1 MPPAHA
7 AALPLAPESALRR
20 HAAWLLVTVAYL
32 FAFPYFE
39 RLNNPNENARVWAT
53 RAIVEHGVLNI
64 DDVQRE
70 WGYVNDK
77 AKNDKHVYSGKAPG
91 ASFLGVPVLAAQT
104 KLRHLMGW
112 PSPNKIETTFWLR
125 FVAVKLP
132 LALFFWFFAGYVER
146 VTRSATARD
155 LAVVGLGLG
164 TLMYPYGQIFV
175 GHALAAAAAFGS
187 FMLLAPPEGRDDAP
201 GPFDRRL
208 MLAGVLAS
216 ACVLFE
222 YQAVLV
228 VAALAGYAIHRY
240 RARSVAFFVG
250 ALPLACALGL
260 YHTVLFGRPWRFP
273 FGNVENPEFLRRDHS
288 AGWHGLA
295 LPKPEAFASF
305 MFSADYGLFVF
316 SPVLALG
323 VVAAVLLVAR
333 GPRRE
338 GALVLAVTTLMFC
351 FLAGMSNWRA
361 GWCVGPRYITTVAPF
376 LMFAVVRAWPVADE
390 LPWWSAVV
398 AGLVLPSV
406 LLNVVSGAV
415 YPHYP
420 EVFDNPVFDL
430 TFPLL
435 GEGYAPYSFGW
446 LLGLRG
452 VASLAPLALVV
463 LGALALG
470 VDGED
475 PRPTRWISHVALAL
489 VIAAAVLV
497 PLSAYGR
504 KPRPAEA
511 SMATFVRRAWEPPP
525 SAPAR

>member
-20 HAAWLLVTVAYL
+20 HAAWLLVTLAYL

-112 PSPNKIETTFWLR
+112 PSPSKIETTFWLR
-125 FVAVKLP
+125 LVAVKLP

-155 LAVVGLGLG
+155 LLVVGLGLG

-187 FMLLAPPEGRDDAP
+187 YMLLAPPDGRDDAP

-208 MLAGVLAS
+208 MFAGALAG
-216 ACVLFE
+216 ACVMFE
-222 YQAVLV
+222 YQAAIVVGVL
-228 VAALAGYAIHRY
+228 AAYAIHRY
-240 RARSVAFFVG
+240 RTRVLAFFVG
-250 ALPLACALGL
+250 AAPPAIALGA
-260 YHTVLFGRPWRFP
+260 YHTALFGRPWRFP
-273 FGNVENPEFLRRDHS
+273 FGNVENPEFLRTAHT
-288 AGWHGLA
+288 AGFHGLA
-295 LPKPEAFASF
+295 LPKLGAIVSSLFAPE
-305 MFSADYGLFVF
+305 YGLFVF

-323 VVAAVLLVAR
+323 AIAVIAVVPR
-333 GPRRE
+333 GARRE
-338 GALVLAVTTLMFC
+338 SATIAVIVTAMLL
-351 FLAGMSNWRA
+351 FLGGMSNWRA

-376 LMFAVVRAWPVADE
+376 LAFALALAWPAVRE
-390 LPWWSAVV
+390 RPWLSALIG
-398 AGLVLPSV
+398 GLTIPSV
-406 LLNVVSGAV
+406 LLNVASGAI

-435 GEGYAPYSFGW
+435 GDSYVPYSVGW

-452 VASLAPLALVV
+452 LASLAPLAVVVLAALSLGVSGDDDRPARWAAHVGVTLVV
-463 LGALALG
+463 
-470 VDGED
+470 
-475 PRPTRWISHVALAL
+475 
-489 VIAAAVLV
+489 AASFLFA
-497 PLSAYGR
+497 LSAYGR
-504 KPRPAEA
+504 APRPAERA
-511 SMATFVRRAWEPPP
+511 SAAFVRSTWQP
-525 SAPAR
+525 APRR